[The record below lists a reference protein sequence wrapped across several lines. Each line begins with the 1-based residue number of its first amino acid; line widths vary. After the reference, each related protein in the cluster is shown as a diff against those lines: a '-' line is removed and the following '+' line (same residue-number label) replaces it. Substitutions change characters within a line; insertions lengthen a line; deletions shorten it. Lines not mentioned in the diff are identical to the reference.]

1 MKVKKNIKKPLI
13 RTPDRRVLSFG
24 RRKTFEEGRIQVG
37 KTSHSEAETFDKGN
51 SKVNEFKG
59 LYLFWPLN
67 VNCRRSHD
75 FVLHQ
80 K

>member
-37 KTSHSEAETFDKGN
+37 VK
-51 SKVNEFKG
+51 
-59 LYLFWPLN
+59 
-67 VNCRRSHD
+67 
-75 FVLHQ
+75 LHIQ
-80 K
+80 KQKNLIRGTAK